1 MTDID
6 DGDTLDR
13 IFCRHVYHELASALF
28 PPERLRY
35 PKIGSRFYAEKLYR
49 LQCFVDDLNSTHE
62 VPFVLGIDV
71 QNKTEYKFAH
81 LVQRHF
87 RAMQDFI
94 DTIKSLSPMYDYNEH
109 INVFT
114 RCCDALG
121 LLDATV
127 DWSDFWRSPPIVYP
141 QLGGMNAAELFN
153 RLVSDIREMCRSNNV
168 KAKIRHQRAEANK
181 RHAEYLVY
189 DQELFDNYAI
199 LIVSR
204 VDLYYQKEFANSIDI
219 HDAVN
224 DLDHLIQN
232 FRCNAIFRHL
242 VGRIIKLEYGADG
255 KGIHFHLI
263 LYFDG
268 SKRKKTSHIYLTQCI
283 GEYWVK
289 TITKG
294 RGDYWNCNAHIQD
307 FIRRGTCGI
316 GPIHAND
323 MRLRSNLRN
332 IVIKYLCKSDQFVR
346 PKFGAKIKLIRR
358 GGSPKKRPVKRGR
371 PRLVRTFDSSS
382 LVGVGEHTTGVCLET
397 SIPPGQSTG
406 RQVTQCAELL
416 QRGGEMTDLG

>member
-6 DGDTLDR
+6 DSDTLDR
-13 IFCRHVYHELASALF
+13 VFCRRVYHYLADALF
-28 PPERLRY
+28 PPGRLRY
-35 PKIGSRFYAEKLYR
+35 PKIGSKFYAERLYR
-49 LQCFVDDLNSTHE
+49 LQCFVDDLNSTNE
-62 VPFVLGIDV
+62 VPFVPGIDKR
-71 QNKTEYKFAH
+71 NNLEYHFAN
-81 LVQRHF
+81 LVQRYF
-87 RAMQDFI
+87 RSMQDFI
-94 DTIKSLSPMYDYNEH
+94 ETIKSLSPMYDYNEH

-121 LLDATV
+121 LLDAKV

-153 RLVSDIREMCRSNNV
+153 RLVSDIREMCKSYNV
-168 KAKIRHQRAEANK
+168 KAKIRHQRAEAN
-181 RHAEYLVY
+181 RRNAEYLAY
-189 DQELFDNYAI
+189 DQELFDKYAV

-204 VDLYYQKEFANSIDI
+204 VDLYYEKEFANSIDI

-224 DLDHLIQN
+224 DLDHLLQN

-268 SKRKKTSHIYLTQCI
+268 SKRKKASHIYLTQCI
-283 GEYWVK
+283 GEYWVR

-294 RGDYWNCNAHIQD
+294 RGDYWNCNAQIQD
-307 FIRRGTCGI
+307 FIKKGTCGL

-323 MRLRSNLRN
+323 IHLRRNLRN
-332 IVIKYLCKSDQFVR
+332 IVIKYLCKSDQYVR
-346 PKFGAKIKLIRR
+346 PKLGSRIKLIRR
-358 GGSPKKRPVKRGR
+358 GEAPKKRPIKRGR
-371 PRLVRTFDSSS
+371 PRLVRPFDSSS
-382 LVGVGEHTTGVCLET
+382 FVGAGEHAAGQCPISLNPSGQTSVVGEK
-397 SIPPGQSTG
+397 
-406 RQVTQCAELL
+406 
-416 QRGGEMTDLG
+416 RGDQIAAGALI